1 MKFLFGFGFLAAFML
16 YFFGGMGGQASG
28 LSGEGHHFAFDSD
41 MSAEKLYR
49 EYDRFVP
56 TDIND
61 REKAGLMLFGSL
73 SVKVT
78 IEDANIPGTLVA
90 KLIKVDGQ
98 KSTRYAIRLTPIE
111 GTNKTH
117 VEGEVENYPLKNDGR
132 FETMKSETSVAELL
146 KRIGGAPLDVGTA
159 AAAFGAINNIQ
170 RDQATMMERNARS
183 ALDAI
188 EQQGDAARREA
199 DREHDARIDA
209 GLTPQGSVMLQ
220 YADR

>member
-41 MSAEKLYR
+41 KSAEELFI
-49 EYDRFVP
+49 EYNRFVP

-73 SVKVT
+73 SAKVT

-117 VEGEVENYPLKNDGR
+117 VEGEVQNYPLENDAR

-146 KRIGGAPLDVGTA
+146 KRVGGAPLDIGTA

-170 RDQATMMERNARS
+170 RDQATMMHREARS
-183 ALDAI
+183 ALEAAKM
-188 EQQGDAARREA
+188 ESDAARREA

-209 GLTPQGSVMLQ
+209 GLTPEGSGS
-220 YADR
+220 YSY